1 MTAPA
6 DESHSSETTETA
18 AHLPPWATA
27 ALLIAVVTLVARL
40 LGLIRFAVLSRT
52 VGTGCLGDVYAT
64 ANAVPNIV
72 YEVVVGGAFVA
83 LVVPLVAG
91 VGEREPGKVRATVA
105 ALHGWALVLLVPI
118 TAFMYLASTLV
129 IDLLLG
135 TANGCPSNA
144 SSVATDMLWVFLLQ
158 IPIYGATVVAQGSL
172 QAHHRFFA
180 PAVAPAVSSLVVIG
194 SYFVYDAMAG
204 AHGGSLGELTSGE
217 FWVLAGGT
225 TLGVVALLLVQLPA
239 LVRAKLVVK
248 PSLKFPDGRA
258 RHAWTLAWS
267 GGVVVASQW
276 VAYAA
281 AIRWSNV
288 YGDEGSALVFVISW
302 TLFLVPW
309 AILAL
314 PIATSTFPRLSV
326 LHARRDRVGAA
337 TITASSLRTVVV
349 ASAAGAAGVAAAA
362 QPLAIVLV
370 QGGPGSEDAVPQ
382 LAAILLALAPGVLA
396 YGVHGHLVRVLAAG
410 HHAPMAAAATVVGW
424 AAGLAV
430 AWAAVRSADD
440 STEVA
445 RGIGVGFSVGLVVAA
460 LMLVAI
466 VGKLDGRAALH
477 RVPIITVVAGAAA
490 FAVAWLGNVVLHGEE
505 ASVATALLQ
514 TLVVGLISLLVVGS
528 CALTV
533 DPASARALLRV
544 TSRLS
549 GSSP

>member
-6 DESHSSETTETA
+6 ERSQSPETT
-18 AHLPPWATA
+18 HLPPWATA
-27 ALLIAVVTLVARL
+27 ALLIAVVTLVARI

-91 VGEREPGKVRATVA
+91 VGEKEPGKVRATVA

-118 TAFMYLASTLV
+118 TALMYVTSTLV

-135 TANGCPSNA
+135 SASGCPSNA

-204 AHGGSLGELTSGE
+204 EHHGSLGELTSAE

-225 TLGVVALLLVQLPA
+225 TLGVVALLLVQVPA
-239 LVRAKLVVK
+239 LARAKLIVK
-248 PSLKFPDGRA
+248 PSLKFPEGRA
-258 RHAWTLAWS
+258 GHAWTLAWS

-326 LHARRDRVGAA
+326 LHARHDRVGAA
-337 TITASSLRTVVV
+337 TITASSLRTVIWPPRLVPP
-349 ASAAGAAGVAAAA
+349 ALL
-362 QPLAIVLV
+362 QPLSRWPSCSCRVA
-370 QGGPGSEDAVPQ
+370 PAVMMPFLSSQ
-382 LAAILLALAPGVLA
+382 RSCSRSHPASLRMACTVIWCECLLLGTTHPWQRLRPSWAGRWDWRWRGLRFAPLTTP
-396 YGVHGHLVRVLAAG
+396 LRL
-410 HHAPMAAAATVVGW
+410 P
-424 AAGLAV
+424 
-430 AWAAVRSADD
+430 
-440 STEVA
+440 
-445 RGIGVGFSVGLVVAA
+445 
-460 LMLVAI
+460 
-466 VGKLDGRAALH
+466 
-477 RVPIITVVAGAAA
+477 
-490 FAVAWLGNVVLHGEE
+490 E
-505 ASVATALLQ
+505 ASVWD
-514 TLVVGLISLLVVGS
+514 S
-528 CALTV
+528 
-533 DPASARALLRV
+533 ASAW
-544 TSRLS
+544 
-549 GSSP
+549 

>member
-6 DESHSSETTETA
+6 DESQSSESTA
-18 AHLPPWATA
+18 NLPPWATA
-27 ALLIAVVTLVARL
+27 ALLIAVVTLIARV

-52 VGTGCLGDVYAT
+52 VGTGCLGDIYAT

-91 VGEREPGKVRATVA
+91 VGEKEPGKVRATVA

-118 TAFMYLASTLV
+118 TVLMYVASTLV
-129 IDLLLG
+129 IDVLLG
-135 TANGCPSNA
+135 AASGCPSNS

-180 PAVAPAVSSLVVIG
+180 PAVAPAVSSLVVIA

-204 AHGGSLGELTSGE
+204 AHQGSLGELTTAE

-239 LVRAKLVVK
+239 LARAKLIVK
-248 PSLKFPDGRA
+248 PSLTFPDGRA

-288 YGDEGSALVFVISW
+288 YGDQGSALVFVISW

-326 LHARRDRVGAA
+326 LHARHDRVGAA

-370 QGGPGSEDAVPQ
+370 QGSPGSDDAVPQ

-424 AAGLAV
+424 VVGLAV

-440 STEVA
+440 TIQVA
-445 RGIGVGFSVGLVVAA
+445 RGIGLGFSAGLIVAA
-460 LMLVAI
+460 LILVA
-466 VGKLDGRAALH
+466 VVAKVDGRAALH
-477 RVPIITVVAGAAA
+477 RVPVVTLVAGAVAL
-490 FAVAWLGNVVLHGEE
+490 AVAGLGYLVLHGEE
-505 ASVATALLQ
+505 ASVTLALLQ
-514 TLVVGLISLLVVGS
+514 TLVVGLISCFVVGS
-528 CALTV
+528 SAL
-533 DPASARALLRV
+533 
-544 TSRLS
+544 
-549 GSSP
+549 